1 MDDSDFI
8 SKEEVRSI
16 LLNLNINVSQ
26 LILDDYL
33 DVHNAD
39 VGADSNRSGDTYTL
53 DNFLTLFCLILK
65 NQATYYRELYNGKK
79 KTEINY
85 QQALQENNLNVRVC
99 FDVYDVDKSG
109 YLDYFEL
116 RTLLQEMNLHKQF
129 A

>member
-85 QQALQENNLNVRVC
+85 
-99 FDVYDVDKSG
+99 
-109 YLDYFEL
+109 
-116 RTLLQEMNLHKQF
+116 
-129 A
+129 